1 MHDIIIIGGGPA
13 GMTAALYALR
23 NNKSVL
29 ILEKEAFGGQIATS
43 PRLENYPTIESISG
57 TEWADRLFE
66 QITNLGAEFEL
77 EEVESIEKID
87 NIFHVKTNYGEHE
100 SYTVIVANGVKPR
113 KMGLPNE
120 DDLVGKGVSYCA
132 VCDGPFYKGKEIYLI
147 GDANTALQYALLLA
161 NYCPKIH
168 MLTLFD
174 KLFGDQI
181 LIDRVIQSENIDI
194 RHNLLLKELHAENGY
209 LKSIRLEDTITKEQV
224 EFETDN
230 CFIAIGQVPQ
240 NDFLKG
246 FIELDHGFI
255 RTNEV
260 METEVPGFYAAGD
273 TRVKENK
280 QVITACN
287 DGAVAAMSAVKY
299 LNTLLNTL

>member
-1 MHDIIIIGGGPA
+1 MHDIIVIGGGPA

-57 TEWADRLFE
+57 SEWADRLFE
-66 QITNLGAEFEL
+66 QITNLGTEFEL
-77 EEVESIEKID
+77 EDVESVEKID

-100 SYTVIVANGVKPR
+100 ALAVIVANGVKPR

-147 GDANTALQYALLLA
+147 GDANTALQYALLLSG
-161 NYCPKIH
+161 YCPRVH

-181 LIDRVIQSENIDI
+181 LIDRVLQTENIDI
-194 RHNLLLKELHAENGY
+194 RHNLLLKKLVEKDGELVAIE
-209 LKSIRLEDTITKEQV
+209 LEDTISKEKV
-224 EFETDN
+224 KFETNN

-240 NDFLKG
+240 NEFLEGLIKLNKG
-246 FIELDHGFI
+246 FIETDEAM
-255 RTNEV
+255 RTSI
-260 METEVPGFYAAGD
+260 PGLFAAGD

-280 QVITACN
+280 QVITACS
-287 DGAVAAMSAVKY
+287 DGATAAMSAVKY
-299 LNTLLNTL
+299 INSL

>member
-1 MHDIIIIGGGPA
+1 MHDIIVIGGGPA

-29 ILEKEAFGGQIATS
+29 ILEKESFGGQIATS

-57 TEWADRLFE
+57 SEWADRLFE

-77 EEVESIEKID
+77 EDVESVEKID

-100 SYTVIVANGVKPR
+100 ALAVIVANGVKPR

-147 GDANTALQYALLLA
+147 GDANTALQYALLLSG
-161 NYCPKIH
+161 YCPKVH

-181 LIDRVIQSENIDI
+181 LIDRVLQTENIDI
-194 RHNLLLKELHAENGY
+194 RHNLLLKKLVEKDGELVAIE
-209 LKSIRLEDTITKEQV
+209 LEDTISKEKV
-224 EFETDN
+224 KFETNN
-230 CFIAIGQVPQ
+230 CFIAIGQVSQ
-240 NDFLKG
+240 NEFLEGLIKLNKG
-246 FIELDHGFI
+246 FIETDEAM
-255 RTNEV
+255 RTSI
-260 METEVPGFYAAGD
+260 PGLFAAGD

-280 QVITACN
+280 QVITACS
-287 DGAVAAMSAVKY
+287 DGATAAMSAVKY
-299 LNTLLNTL
+299 INTL

>member
-1 MHDIIIIGGGPA
+1 
-13 GMTAALYALR
+13 MTAALYALR

-29 ILEKEAFGGQIATS
+29 VLEKEAFGGQIATS

-57 TEWADRLFE
+57 SEWADRLFE

-77 EEVESIEKID
+77 EDVESVEKID

-100 SYTVIVANGVKPR
+100 ALALIITNGVKPR

-147 GDANTALQYALLLA
+147 GDANTALQYALLLSG
-161 NYCPKIH
+161 YCPRVH

-181 LIDRVIQSENIDI
+181 LIDRVLQTENIDI
-194 RHNLLLKELHAENGY
+194 RHNLLLKKLVEKNGELVAIE
-209 LKSIRLEDTITKEQV
+209 LEDTLSKEKV
-224 EFETDN
+224 KFETNN

-240 NDFLKG
+240 NEFLKD
-246 FIELDHGFI
+246 ILELDHGFI
-255 RTNEV
+255 KTNES
-260 METEVPGFYAAGD
+260 MATSIPGLFAAGD

-287 DGAVAAMSAVKY
+287 DGAIAAMSAVKY
-299 LNTLLNTL
+299 INTL

>member
-1 MHDIIIIGGGPA
+1 MHDIIVIGGGPA

-29 ILEKEAFGGQIATS
+29 VLEKEAFGGQIATS
-43 PRLENYPTIESISG
+43 PRLENYPTIDSISG
-57 TEWADRLFE
+57 SEWADRLFE

-77 EEVESIEKID
+77 EDVESVEKID

-100 SYTVIVANGVKPR
+100 SLAVIIANGVKPR

-120 DDLVGKGVSYCA
+120 DDLVGHGVSYCA

-147 GDANTALQYALLLA
+147 GDANTALQYALLLSG
-161 NYCPKIH
+161 YCPRVH

-181 LIDRVIQSENIDI
+181 LIDRVLQTENIDI
-194 RHNLLLKELHAENGY
+194 RHNLLLKKLVEENGE
-209 LKSIRLEDTITKEQV
+209 LVAIELEDTISKEKV
-224 EFETDN
+224 KFETNN

-240 NDFLKG
+240 NEFLEGLIKLNKG
-246 FIELDHGFI
+246 FIETDEAM
-255 RTNEV
+255 RTSI
-260 METEVPGFYAAGD
+260 PGLFAAGD

-280 QVITACN
+280 QVITACS
-287 DGAVAAMSAVKY
+287 DGATAAMSAVKY
-299 LNTLLNTL
+299 LNTL

>member
-1 MHDIIIIGGGPA
+1 MRHDIIVIGGGPA

-23 NNKSVL
+23 NEKSVL
-29 ILEKEAFGGQIATS
+29 ILEKEGFGGQIATS

-57 TEWADRLFE
+57 SEWSDRLFE

-77 EEVESIEKID
+77 EEVESIKKVD
-87 NIFHVKTNYGEHE
+87 DVFYVKTNYGEHE
-100 SYTVIVANGVKPR
+100 APAVIVANGVKPR

-147 GDANTALQYALLLA
+147 GDANTALQYALLLSG
-161 NYCPKIH
+161 YCPKVH

-174 KLFGDQI
+174 KLFGDLI
-181 LIDRVIQSENIDI
+181 LINRVLQTENIDI
-194 RHNLLLKELHAENGY
+194 RHNLLLKKLVEKDGVLT
-209 LKSIRLEDTITKEQV
+209 SIELEDTITKEQV
-224 EFETDN
+224 KFDTDN
-230 CFIAIGQVPQ
+230 VFIAIGQVPQ
-240 NDFLKG
+240 NGFLEG
-246 FIELDHGFI
+246 LLELDHGFI
-255 RTNEV
+255 KTDELMN
-260 METEVPGFYAAGD
+260 TSIPGLFAAGD

-299 LNTLLNTL
+299 INTL

>member
-1 MHDIIIIGGGPA
+1 MHDIIVIGGGPA

-57 TEWADRLFE
+57 SEWADRLFE

-77 EEVESIEKID
+77 EDVESIEKID
-87 NIFHVKTNYGEHE
+87 NVFHVKTNYGEHE
-100 SYTVIVANGVKPR
+100 ASAVIVANGVKPR

-120 DDLVGKGVSYCA
+120 DELVGKGVSYCA

-147 GDANTALQYALLLA
+147 GDANTALQYALLLSG
-161 NYCPKIH
+161 YCPRVH

-181 LIDRVIQSENIDI
+181 LIDRVLAAENIDI
-194 RHNLLLKELHAENGY
+194 RHNLMLKELVAPKGE
-209 LKSIRLEDTITKEQV
+209 LESIELEDTITKEKV
-224 EFETDN
+224 KFDTNN

-240 NDFLKG
+240 NDFLKDLLHLEKG
-246 FIELDHGFI
+246 FIK
-255 RTNEV
+255 TNES
-260 METEVPGFYAAGD
+260 MATEIPGLFAAGD

-287 DGAVAAMSAVKY
+287 DGAIAAMSAVKY
-299 LNTLLNTL
+299 LNTL

>member
-1 MHDIIIIGGGPA
+1 MHDIIVIGGGPA

-57 TEWADRLFE
+57 SEWADRLFE

-77 EEVESIEKID
+77 EDVESVEKID

-100 SYTVIVANGVKPR
+100 ALAVIVANGVKPR

-147 GDANTALQYALLLA
+147 GDANTALQYALLLSG
-161 NYCPKIH
+161 YCPKVH

-181 LIDRVIQSENIDI
+181 LIDRVLQTENIDI
-194 RHNLLLKELHAENGY
+194 RHNLLLKKLVEKDGELIAIE
-209 LKSIRLEDTITKEQV
+209 LEDTISKEKV
-224 EFETDN
+224 KFETNN

-240 NDFLKG
+240 NEFLEGLIKLNKG
-246 FIELDHGFI
+246 FIETDEAM
-255 RTNEV
+255 RTSI
-260 METEVPGFYAAGD
+260 PGLFAAGD

-280 QVITACN
+280 QVITACS
-287 DGAVAAMSAVKY
+287 DGATAAMSAVKY
-299 LNTLLNTL
+299 INTL

>member
-1 MHDIIIIGGGPA
+1 MHDIIVIGGGPA

-57 TEWADRLFE
+57 SEWADRLFE

-77 EEVESIEKID
+77 EEVESISKVD
-87 NIFHVKTNYGEHE
+87 NVFHVKTNYGEHE
-100 SYTVIVANGVKPR
+100 ALAVIVANGVKPR

-147 GDANTALQYALLLA
+147 GDANTALQYALLLSG
-161 NYCPKIH
+161 YCPKVH

-181 LIDRVIQSENIDI
+181 LIDRVLQAENIDI
-194 RHNLLLKELHAENGY
+194 RHNLSLKKLVEFNGELVAIE
-209 LKSIRLEDTITKEQV
+209 LEDTISKEIV
-224 EFETDN
+224 KFDTNN

-246 FIELDHGFI
+246 LIELDKGFI
-255 RTNEV
+255 RTDDL
-260 METEVPGFYAAGD
+260 MATSIPGLFAAGD

-287 DGAVAAMSAVKY
+287 DGAIAAMSAVKY
-299 LNTLLNTL
+299 INTL

>member
-1 MHDIIIIGGGPA
+1 MHDIIVIGGGPA

-57 TEWADRLFE
+57 SEWADRLFE
-66 QITNLGAEFEL
+66 QVTKLGAEFEL
-77 EEVESIEKID
+77 EEAESISKEED
-87 NIFHVKTNYGEHE
+87 IFHVKTNYGEHLAHAI
-100 SYTVIVANGVKPR
+100 IVANGVKPR

-132 VCDGPFYKGKEIYLI
+132 VCDGPFYRGKEIYLI

-161 NYCPKIH
+161 GYCPKVH

-181 LIDRVIQSENIDI
+181 LIDRVLGAENIDI
-194 RHNLLLKELHAENGY
+194 RHNLLLKKLVEENGE
-209 LKSIRLEDTITKEQV
+209 LVAIELEDTISKEKV
-224 EFETDN
+224 RFETNN

-240 NDFLKG
+240 NDFLKDL
-246 FIELDHGFI
+246 IELDKGFI
-255 RTNEV
+255 RTDDSMATV
-260 METEVPGFYAAGD
+260 VPGLFAAGD

-287 DGAVAAMSAVKY
+287 DGAIAAMSAVKY
-299 LNTLLNTL
+299 INTKF

>member
-1 MHDIIIIGGGPA
+1 MHDIIVIGGGPA

-57 TEWADRLFE
+57 SEWADRLFE
-66 QITNLGAEFEL
+66 QVTNLGAEFEL

-87 NIFHVKTNYGEHE
+87 NVFHIKTNYAEHE
-100 SYTVIVANGVKPR
+100 ALAVIIANGVKPR
-113 KMGLPNE
+113 KMGLPDE

-147 GDANTALQYALLLA
+147 GDANTALQYALLLSG
-161 NYCPKIH
+161 YCPRVH

-181 LIDRVIQSENIDI
+181 LIDRVLQTENIDI
-194 RHNLLLKELHAENGY
+194 RHNLLLKKLVEENGE
-209 LKSIRLEDTITKEQV
+209 LVAIELEDTISKEKV
-224 EFETDN
+224 KFETNN

-240 NDFLKG
+240 NEFLQGLIELNKG
-246 FIELDHGFI
+246 FIETDEAM
-255 RTNEV
+255 RTSI
-260 METEVPGFYAAGD
+260 PGLFAAGD

-280 QVITACN
+280 QVITACS
-287 DGAVAAMSAVKY
+287 DGATAAMSAVKY
-299 LNTLLNTL
+299 INTL

>member
-1 MHDIIIIGGGPA
+1 MHDIIVIGGGPA

-57 TEWADRLFE
+57 SEWADRLFE

-77 EEVESIEKID
+77 EDVESIEKID
-87 NIFHVKTNYGEHE
+87 NVFHVKTNYGEHE
-100 SYTVIVANGVKPR
+100 ASAVIVANGVKPR

-120 DDLVGKGVSYCA
+120 DELVGKGVSYCA

-147 GDANTALQYALLLA
+147 GDANTALQYALLLSG
-161 NYCPKIH
+161 YCPRVH

-181 LIDRVIQSENIDI
+181 LIDRVLAAENIDI
-194 RHNLLLKELHAENGY
+194 RHNLMLKELVAPKGEPE
-209 LKSIRLEDTITKEQV
+209 SIELEDTITKEKV
-224 EFETDN
+224 KFDTNN

-240 NDFLKG
+240 NDFLKDLLPLEKG
-246 FIELDHGFI
+246 FIK
-255 RTNEV
+255 TNES
-260 METEVPGFYAAGD
+260 MATDIPGLFAAGD

-287 DGAVAAMSAVKY
+287 DGAIAAMSAVKY
-299 LNTLLNTL
+299 LNTL

>member
-1 MHDIIIIGGGPA
+1 MHDIIVIGGGPA

-29 ILEKEAFGGQIATS
+29 VLEKEAFGGQIATS

-57 TEWADRLFE
+57 SEWADRLFE

-77 EEVESIEKID
+77 EDVESVEKID

-100 SYTVIVANGVKPR
+100 ALAVIVANGVKPR

-147 GDANTALQYALLLA
+147 GDANTALQYALLLSG
-161 NYCPKIH
+161 YCPKVH

-181 LIDRVIQSENIDI
+181 LIDRVLQTENIDI
-194 RHNLLLKELHAENGY
+194 RHNLLLKKLVEKDGELVAIE
-209 LKSIRLEDTITKEQV
+209 LEDTISKEKV
-224 EFETDN
+224 KFETNN

-240 NDFLKG
+240 NEFLEGLIKLNKG
-246 FIELDHGFI
+246 FIETDEAM
-255 RTNEV
+255 RTS
-260 METEVPGFYAAGD
+260 VPGLFAAGD

-280 QVITACN
+280 QVITACS
-287 DGAVAAMSAVKY
+287 DGATAAMSAVKY
-299 LNTLLNTL
+299 INTL

>member
-1 MHDIIIIGGGPA
+1 MYDIVIIGGGPA

-57 TEWADRLFE
+57 SEWADRLFE

-77 EEVESIEKID
+77 EEVESINKID
-87 NIFHVKTNYGEHE
+87 DVFHIKTNYGEHE
-100 SYTVIVANGVKPR
+100 AHAVIVANGVKPR

-147 GDANTALQYALLLA
+147 GDANTALQYALLLSG
-161 NYCPKIH
+161 YCPKIH

-181 LIDRVIQSENIDI
+181 LIDRVLQAENIDI
-194 RHNLLLKELHAENGY
+194 RHNLLLKKLEESNGELVAIE
-209 LKSIRLEDTITKEQV
+209 LEDTITKEKV
-224 EFETDN
+224 KFETNN

-240 NDFLKG
+240 NDFLKDI
-246 FIELDHGFI
+246 IELDHGFI
-255 RTNEV
+255 RTNDL
-260 METEVPGFYAAGD
+260 METEIQGLYAAGD

-299 LNTLLNTL
+299 LNTLSSTL

>member
-1 MHDIIIIGGGPA
+1 MHDIIVIGGGPA

-57 TEWADRLFE
+57 SEWADRLFE

-77 EEVESIEKID
+77 EDVESIEKVD
-87 NIFHVKTNYGEHE
+87 NVFHVKTNYGKHE
-100 SYTVIVANGVKPR
+100 SSAVIVANGVKPR

-147 GDANTALQYALLLA
+147 GDANTALQYALLLSG
-161 NYCPKIH
+161 YCPKVH

-181 LIDRVIQSENIDI
+181 LIDRVIQTENIDI
-194 RHNLLLKELHAENGY
+194 RHNLLLKKLVETNGELS
-209 LKSIRLEDTITKEQV
+209 SIELEDTITKEKV
-224 EFETDN
+224 TFNTNN

-246 FIELDHGFI
+246 VIELDHGFI
-255 RTNEV
+255 KTNES
-260 METEVPGFYAAGD
+260 MATEIPGLFAAGD

-287 DGAVAAMSAVKY
+287 DGAIAAMSAVKY
-299 LNTLLNTL
+299 LNTL

>member
-1 MHDIIIIGGGPA
+1 MHDIIVIGGGPA

-57 TEWADRLFE
+57 SEWADRLFE
-66 QITNLGAEFEL
+66 QVTNLGAEFEL
-77 EEVESIEKID
+77 EEVESINKVD
-87 NIFHVKTNYGEHE
+87 NVFHIKTNYAEHE
-100 SYTVIVANGVKPR
+100 ALAVIVANGVKPR

-120 DDLVGKGVSYCA
+120 DELVGKGVSYCA

-147 GDANTALQYALLLA
+147 GDANTALQYALLLSG
-161 NYCPKIH
+161 YCPKVH

-181 LIDRVIQSENIDI
+181 LIDRVMRTENIDI
-194 RHNLLLKELHAENGY
+194 RHNLSLKKLVEVNGELTAIE
-209 LKSIRLEDTITKEQV
+209 LEDTISKELV
-224 EFETDN
+224 KFETNN

-240 NDFLKG
+240 NNFLEGLIKLNKG
-246 FIELDHGFI
+246 FIETDESM
-255 RTNEV
+255 RTEI
-260 METEVPGFYAAGD
+260 PGLFAAGD

-287 DGAVAAMSAVKY
+287 DGAIAAMSAVKY
-299 LNTLLNTL
+299 LNTL

>member
-77 EEVESIEKID
+77 EEVESIEKVD
-87 NIFHVKTNYGEHE
+87 NIFHVKTNYGERE
-100 SYTVIVANGVKPR
+100 AQAVIIANGVKPR

-181 LIDRVIQSENIDI
+181 LIDRVIQAENIDI
-194 RHNLLLKELHAENGY
+194 RHNLLLKKLVETNGELS
-209 LKSIRLEDTITKEQV
+209 SIELEDTITKEKV
-224 EFETDN
+224 TFETNN

-240 NDFLKG
+240 NEFLKG
-246 FIELDHGFI
+246 LIELDHGFI
-255 RTNEV
+255 RTNEL
-260 METEVPGFYAAGD
+260 METEIQGLYAAGD

-280 QVITACN
+280 HVITACN

-299 LNTLLNTL
+299 LNTLSSTL